1 MEWREAFWL
10 GLTQG
15 ITEFINFGTLLA
27 LVIYYR
33 KRIWQILKNVFVK
46 HGLELATNIVYSG
59 CHIGR
64 FVEWPNSILSET
76 EIIKIGADIKKNP
89 REIGSFSHAILYQKW
104 RLNPSLDVC
113 VESQINRARLSA

>member
-33 KRIWQILKNVFVK
+33 KRIWQILKDVFVK
-46 HGLELATNIVYSG
+46 HDLGLATNIVIM
-59 CHIGR
+59 CIPA
-64 FVEWPNSILSET
+64 VIL
-76 EIIKIGADIKKNP
+76 GV
-89 REIGSFSHAILYQKW
+89 L
-104 RLNPSLDVC
+104 LNDLI
-113 VESQINRARLSA
+113 QF